1 MENSLSSAFENA
13 LDVGCMTGVL
23 AVVVQ
28 ERFGKMARLLH
39 LEIEY
44 LHERIIRYVT
54 QIGKPE
60 SEAAEE
66 WRIIGKVFDTPDQM
80 QRSFDSMQHLWAN
93 GFSRGASD
101 RISIV
106 EPYRA
111 WPDLRLILMEEA
123 PGTRLRH
130 MIKDVQATPEHLRLL
145 AAAAVKLHRCPL
157 SIGSP
162 LRVEQL
168 LSSCHPR
175 PQRLA
180 KNFPELAAAINHI
193 VAAARQIENGFAGDI
208 CTLIHGDF
216 HLAHALM
223 ENENCRII
231 DLDDMS
237 CGDPAIDLA
246 EVFVFLKRTARKKK
260 MADYIDGLRDEFVS
274 SYAAAMGW
282 EIIGREPLYESLLN
296 LKRACKCF
304 RVQDESGWQEKMV
317 QLVEQAAACMQVM
330 DLDRL
335 DPGKFDFDKVIERYE
350 RCPGTV

>member
-1 MENSLSSAFENA
+1 MEDLLSAALKNAFDFDCMR
-13 LDVGCMTGVL
+13 DVF

-28 ERFGKMARLLH
+28 ERFGKTARLLD
-39 LEIEY
+39 LKIEY
-44 LHERIIRYVT
+44 LHERIIRYVA
-54 QIGKPE
+54 QIGQPP
-60 SEAAEE
+60 STAAEE
-66 WRIIGKVFDTPDQM
+66 WRLIGKVFGAPDKM
-80 QRSFDSMQHLWAN
+80 QHSFDSMQHLWAN
-93 GFSRGASD
+93 GFVRGAAD

-106 EPYRA
+106 EPYRV
-111 WPDLRLILMEEA
+111 WPELCLLLMEEA
-123 PGTRLRH
+123 SGVRLRH
-130 MIKDVQATPEHLRLL
+130 MIKDMQATPEHLRLL

-157 SIGSP
+157 SIGPP

-180 KNFPELAAAINHI
+180 KNFPELAAPINYV
-193 VAAARQIENGFAGDI
+193 VAAAGCIENGFAGDI

-231 DLDDMS
+231 DLDDM
-237 CGDPAIDLA
+237 CCADPAIDLA
-246 EVFVFLKRTARKKK
+246 EVFVFLKRTARKAKI
-260 MADYIDGLRDEFVS
+260 AAYINGLRDEFIF
-274 SYAAAMGW
+274 SYGAMMGW
-282 EIIGREPLYESLLN
+282 EIIGRVPLYESLLN

-330 DLDRL
+330 EQP
-335 DPGKFDFDKVIERYE
+335 PGKFDFDNIIARYE
-350 RCPGTV
+350 RCPGTA